1 MSYGMVSTITEH
13 IWRPERGQ
21 SACGSQGAVA
31 REDYLSVCQVLR
43 KKGKWLVLAIMI
55 WCSRK
60 SVCLKATNLSLLMEA

>member
-31 REDYLSVCQVLR
+31 REDYLSVCRVLR
-43 KKGKWLVLAIMI
+43 KKGKWLVLA
-55 WCSRK
+55 
-60 SVCLKATNLSLLMEA
+60 L